1 MKQYLL
7 LLTICCT
14 ATLQAQYKVKLILK
28 DRPGLHRQEQVYAA
42 GSFNGW
48 NPGSEQHK
56 FENKGDTIQLNL
68 LLQPSVYEFKCTR
81 GNWQKTEGGTN
92 GSNISNRTIT
102 VQTDTVFYISI
113 GAWMD
118 DAGAP
123 PPRKST
129 ASANVSIL
137 SESFFMP
144 QLNRY
149 RRIWLYL
156 PAGYAAGNKRYP
168 VLYMQDGQNLFDELT
183 APYGEWGLDECLDSM
198 VKKGSNGSIVVG
210 IDHGGDKRMTEYN
223 PYSFRNFGEGEGSS
237 YVDFLA
243 NTLKPYID
251 KNYRTL
257 AGKENTT
264 VAGSSMGGL
273 IATYAVL
280 KYPQVFGG
288 AGIFSP
294 AYWTAPQFE
303 TFIDSLPGKINARLF
318 FYAGEQES
326 TEMVADMERIADKLA
341 LKSDY
346 FIYSVVDSDG
356 KHNEPTW
363 RKWLPVFYQWMFT
376 NRAE

>member
-1 MKQYLL
+1 MKINLL
-7 LLTICCT
+7 LLIICCT
-14 ATLQAQYKVKLILK
+14 ANLQAQYKVTFILK
-28 DRPGLHRQEQVYAA
+28 DAPAAHRKEQVYAA
-42 GSFNGW
+42 GNFNGW
-48 NPGSEQHK
+48 NPGSEQYK
-56 FENKGDTIQLNL
+56 FENKGDTAQLSL
-68 LLQPSVYEFKCTR
+68 MLQPDTYQFKCTR
-81 GNWQKTEGGTN
+81 GNWQKTEGGSN
-92 GSNISNRTIT
+92 GKDISNRTIV
-102 VQTDTVFYISI
+102 VQSDTVFYISI
-113 GAWMD
+113 EAWMD

-123 PPRKST
+123 PPQKST
-129 ASANVSIL
+129 ASVNVSII

-144 QLNRY
+144 QLNRS

-156 PAGYAAGNKRYP
+156 PAGYATGNTRYP
-168 VLYMQDGQNLFDELT
+168 VLYMQDGQNLFDEST

-198 VKKGSNGSIVVG
+198 VKKGSSCIVVG
-210 IDHGGDKRMTEYN
+210 IDHGGDKRMAEYN

-237 YVDFLA
+237 YVEFLVK
-243 NTLKPYID
+243 TLKPYID

-257 AGKENTT
+257 AGKENTA

-303 TFIDSLPGKINARLF
+303 TFIDSLPGKISARLF

-326 TEMVADMERIADKLA
+326 TEMVTDMERIADKLA

-346 FIYSVVDSDG
+346 FIYSVTDGEG
-356 KHNEPTW
+356 KHNEAAW
-363 RKWLPVFYQWMFT
+363 RKWLPVFYQWMYN